1 MHLALLHHTV
11 SEAQT
16 HHIYSC
22 WWHVNSFSVMQCD
35 FRVRVWSSIPASV
48 SNKAEWF
55 LAWSLWSDQ
64 LCKTL
69 DPVLVE
75 FFPLLITPTNQLN
88 LYSLLLYNWETILW
102 HHCLLAPKE
111 WWFWNLSSVIPMHNV
126 IELYSSSANTV
137 QETTKLSH
145 FESERKNCE
154 SRGKIP
160 NSISGRN
167 LPLICSGRNSCL

>member
-1 MHLALLHHTV
+1 MLMA
-11 SEAQT
+11 
-16 HHIYSC
+16 C
-22 WWHVNSFSVMQCD
+22 NSFSVMQCD
-35 FRVRVWSSIPASV
+35 FRVHVWSTIPAGV

-102 HHCLLAPKE
+102 HHCLLAPKK
-111 WWFWNLSSVIPMHNV
+111 WWFWNLCYPYAQCNWIVFFFCKHCPGNNWTFPLWIWKK
-126 IELYSSSANTV
+126 
-137 QETTKLSH
+137 KLWKQGENPK
-145 FESERKNCE
+145 FNQWPKLALDMFRK
-154 SRGKIP
+154 K
-160 NSISGRN
+160 
-167 LPLICSGRNSCL
+167 